1 VSLAPTSLAFG
12 NQTLNVASAART
24 VTLTNTGTAALTIT
38 SYSFTGTNPA
48 DFAQTHT
55 CATTLAAGASCTISV
70 TFTPSAAGA
79 RSASL
84 SIADNAAGS
93 PQTVALTGTGN
104 GPVATLSPTSLSFGI
119 QGRNTTSAP
128 KTVTLTNSGN
138 ATLTVSSYS
147 FTGSNPTNFAQTHTC
162 GSTLAAGASCTISV
176 TFTPTTLAPSAT
188 LNIATNAAGSPQ
200 KVTLSG
206 IGL

>member
-1 VSLAPTSLAFG
+1 
-12 NQTLNVASAART
+12 
-24 VTLTNTGTAALTIT
+24 
-38 SYSFTGTNPA
+38 
-48 DFAQTHT
+48 
-55 CATTLAAGASCTISV
+55 V

-84 SIADNAAGS
+84 AIADNATGS

-104 GPVATLSPTSLSFGI
+104 GPVATLAPTSLTFAA
-119 QGRNTTSAP
+119 QRRNTTSAP

-138 ATLTVSSYS
+138 ATLTISAYA
-147 FTGSNPTNFAQTHTC
+147 FTGTNPTNFAQTHTC
-162 GSTLAAGASCTISV
+162 GATLAAGASCSISV
-176 TFTPTTLAPSAT
+176 TFTPTTLLPSAT
-188 LNIATNAAGSPQ
+188 LNITTNAAGSPQ